1 MEAMPMGR
9 PRTATS
15 TVPNAACVACV
26 LAFCRQVFYAPSPCG
41 RGGKRFASPP
51 HLTPRVLTSR
61 VLEARRR
68 PSMSRFARATSCARD
83 APRSA
88 QHSLKKIIRVA
99 GDMGLSVKPVTVR
112 SYAKVMARYN
122 YIRAGHIAPIAI
134 ERQEAS
140 ARYVRESSAR
150 SPSGTYR
157 RTNPCVGNIYAAHA
171 MERSVDR
178 LRARIA
184 AMNRGRGP
192 IDANQSSRSCKTDG
206 FVSIALTRS
215 ENRLRARIAAM
226 NRGRGPRGSN
236 PSSRSCKTDG
246 FVARA
251 LTRSVD
257 RLRARIAAMNRGRG
271 PGGAN
276 QSSRSCKADGF
287 VARALRRSVDRLR
300 ARIAAMNR
308 GRGPGGA
315 NQSSRSCKTDGF
327 VARALRRS
335 VDDVIINM

>member
-134 ERQEAS
+134 ERQAS
-140 ARYVRESSAR
+140 ARYVRASSAR
-150 SPSGTYR
+150 SPCGTYR
-157 RTNPCVGNIYAAHA
+157 RTNPCVGNIYAVHA
-171 MERSVDR
+171 MERSVNR

-184 AMNRGRGP
+184 AKNRGRGP
-192 IDANQSSRSCKTDG
+192 RGANQSSRSCKTDG
-206 FVSIALTRS
+206 FV
-215 ENRLRARIAAM
+215 
-226 NRGRGPRGSN
+226 
-236 PSSRSCKTDG
+236 
-246 FVARA
+246 F
-251 LTRSVD
+251 
-257 RLRARIAAMNRGRG
+257 
-271 PGGAN
+271 
-276 QSSRSCKADGF
+276 
-287 VARALRRSVDRLR
+287 RALRRSVDRLR

-315 NQSSRSCKTDGF
+315 NQSSRRCKTDGF
-327 VARALRRS
+327 VNGALRRS